1 MSAGKRYAWLTIPCF
16 VATHYFSFFLS
27 FFFFFF
33 TYFYSTVLPQAN
45 HELALQDAAKKAN
58 KQRGE
63 IEEQIADMKVLM
75 VIDM

>member
-1 MSAGKRYAWLTIPCF
+1 MSAGKSYAWLTIPCF
-16 VATHYFSFFLS
+16 VATHYFSFFL

-45 HELALQDAAKKAN
+45 HELALQDAAKRAN

>member
-1 MSAGKRYAWLTIPCF
+1 M
-16 VATHYFSFFLS
+16 ATHYFSFFL

-45 HELALQDAAKKAN
+45 HELALQDAAKRAN

>member
-1 MSAGKRYAWLTIPCF
+1 MSTGKRYAWLAIPCC

-27 FFFFFF
+27 FFFFF
-33 TYFYSTVLPQAN
+33 TYFPSTTLPQAN

-58 KQRGE
+58 KQKGE

>member
-1 MSAGKRYAWLTIPCF
+1 MSTGKSYAWLAIPCC
-16 VATHYFSFFLS
+16 VATHYFS
-27 FFFFFF
+27 FFFF

>member
-27 FFFFFF
+27 FFFFF

>member
-1 MSAGKRYAWLTIPCF
+1 M
-16 VATHYFSFFLS
+16 ATHYFSLFLC
-27 FFFFFF
+27 FFFFF

>member
-1 MSAGKRYAWLTIPCF
+1 MLGEQSPVVWLHTI
-16 VATHYFSFFLS
+16 FLS
-27 FFFFFF
+27 FFF
-33 TYFYSTVLPQAN
+33 TYFPSTVLPQTN

>member
-1 MSAGKRYAWLTIPCF
+1 MT
-16 VATHYFSFFLS
+16 THCFSFVSFL
-27 FFFFFF
+27 FFLLFF
-33 TYFYSTVLPQAN
+33 TYFHSTVLPQAN

>member
-1 MSAGKRYAWLTIPCF
+1 MPTRQDGVENRDKVYS
-16 VATHYFSFFLS
+16 SFFL
-27 FFFFFF
+27 F
-33 TYFYSTVLPQAN
+33 TFLYSTVLPQAN